1 MKGLI
6 MKRTILGNVAKG
18 IIRST
23 FFYASILSLLACA
36 VGEAQTKQPSNKA
49 SQYPFKVEVMGHG
62 RPMILIPGLSSSGDV
77 WESTVARYKANYECH
92 VLTLAGF
99 AGEPS
104 INAPFLEKV
113 HLGLVDYIRAKK
125 LRKPVII
132 GHSLG
137 GFLTLW
143 LASKE
148 PELVGPLVIV
158 DALPYLPAAQQP
170 NATPETIKPQA
181 EMMRK
186 GMLTA
191 QTPDQRQQMQVR
203 ILQTMI
209 IDPEKIALAAKWG
222 LASDPNTVAQA
233 MYEMFMIDLRPDLSR
248 IKAPTLVIGTWVG
261 LQQYVTKEQV
271 EKTFRTQYA
280 NLAGYKFTMSDKA
293 KHFVMFD
300 DPQFLFKEMDDFLAS
315 QSQKGRKNKTSG

>member
-1 MKGLI
+1 
-6 MKRTILGNVAKG
+6 MKRTLLFYVGRR

-23 FFYASILSLLACA
+23 FLYAIALSLLACA
-36 VGEAQTKQPSNKA
+36 AGKAQTKQPTNKA
-49 SQYPFKVEVMGHG
+49 NQYPFKVEVIGHG
-62 RPMILIPGLSSSGDV
+62 RPMILIPGLSSSGEV
-77 WESTVARYKANYECH
+77 WGTTVARYKTNYECH

-104 INAPFLEKV
+104 INAPFLENV
-113 HLGLVDYIRAKK
+113 RLGLANYIRAKK
-125 LRKPVII
+125 LRKPVVV

-137 GFLTLW
+137 GFLALW

-170 NATPETIKPQA
+170 NATVESIKPQA

-186 GMLTA
+186 GMLAA
-191 QTPDQRQQMQVR
+191 QTPEQRQQMQVQ

-209 IDPEKIALAAKWG
+209 TDPAKIALAAKWG
-222 LASDPNTVAQA
+222 VASDSNTVAQA
-233 MYEMFMIDLRPDLSR
+233 MYEMFTIDLRPDLAR
-248 IKAPTLVIGTWVG
+248 IKAPTLVMGTWVG
-261 LQQYVTKEQV
+261 LKQYVTKEQV
-271 EKTFRTQYA
+271 EKTFHTQYV

-300 DPQFLFKEMDDFLAS
+300 DPEFLFKEMDNFLAS
-315 QSQKGRKNKTSG
+315 QYRKGVK